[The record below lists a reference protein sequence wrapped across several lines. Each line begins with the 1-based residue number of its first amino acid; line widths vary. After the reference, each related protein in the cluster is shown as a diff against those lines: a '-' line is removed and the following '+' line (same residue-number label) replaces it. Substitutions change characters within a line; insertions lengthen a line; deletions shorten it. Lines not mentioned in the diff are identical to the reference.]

1 MSDASAAQQ
10 RYLSGIV
17 YAARLLVYQWEPSA
31 TDKRKVSSTGV
42 GMRAAEDALI
52 LAVRLYDCV
61 ANDPVPT
68 DIDNPT
74 NTTKGGA
81 Q

>member
-61 ANDPVPT
+61 ANDPVQT
-68 DIDNPT
+68 GIDNPT
-74 NTTKGGA
+74 GTTEGET

>member
-1 MSDASAAQQ
+1 MSTIEAAQQ
-10 RYLSGIV
+10 RYLSDIV

-61 ANDPVPT
+61 SNEPKQA

-74 NTTKGGA
+74 DTTKGGA
-81 Q
+81 

>member
-10 RYLSGIV
+10 RYLSDIV

-61 ANDPVPT
+61 ANDPVQT
-68 DIDNPT
+68 DIDN
-74 NTTKGGA
+74 TTD
-81 Q
+81 

>member
-10 RYLSGIV
+10 RYLSDIV

-61 ANDPVPT
+61 ANDRVQT
-68 DIDNPT
+68 NIDN
-74 NTTKGGA
+74 TTDTEGGT
-81 Q
+81 